1 MSTKESS
8 QRTMQAIKATVHQ
21 ELDEIDFF
29 HTNAQMVDA
38 RMRGHDVT
46 DVSFSI
52 GKAVFFLEG
61 IGTKAQKCQA
71 IRDIAQALI
80 TAADLL
86 QAELEAAQ
94 PAVPAEQLELGADA

>member
-8 QRTMQAIKATVHQ
+8 ARTMQAIKATVHQ
-21 ELDEIDFF
+21 ELEEIDFY

-38 RMRGHDVT
+38 RMRGDDVT
-46 DVSFSI
+46 HVSFSI

-61 IGTKAQKCQA
+61 IGTKAQNCQA
-71 IRDIAQALI
+71 IRDIAQALM

>member
-8 QRTMQAIKATVHQ
+8 ARTMRAIKATVFQ
-21 ELDEIDFF
+21 EVEEIDFY
-29 HTNAQMVDA
+29 HTNAKMVDV
-38 RMRGHDVT
+38 RVRGDDVGHM
-46 DVSFSI
+46 SFSI

-61 IGTKAQKCQA
+61 TGTKVQKCQA

-86 QAELEAAQ
+86 EAEIAA
-94 PAVPAEQLELGADA
+94 AETYFSEQLLLGE

>member
-8 QRTMQAIKATVHQ
+8 ARTISAIKASSYQ
-21 ELDEIDFF
+21 ELEEIDFY
-29 HTNAQMVDA
+29 HTNARMVDA
-38 RMRGHDVT
+38 RMRGDDVAH
-46 DVSFSI
+46 VSFSI

-61 IGTKAQKCQA
+61 IGTNAQNCQA

-94 PAVPAEQLELGADA
+94 PPVPAEQLELGADA

>member
-1 MSTKESS
+1 MK
-8 QRTMQAIKATVHQ
+8 AIKATAHQ
-21 ELDEIDFF
+21 ELEEIDFF

-38 RMRGHDVT
+38 RMRGDDIA

-71 IRDIAQALI
+71 IRDIAQQLI
-80 TAADLL
+80 TSADLL
-86 QAELEAAQ
+86 EAELEAQQ
-94 PAVPAEQLELGADA
+94 PAVPAEQLKLGSDA

>member
-46 DVSFSI
+46 HVSFSI

-61 IGTKAQKCQA
+61 IGTNAQKCQA
-71 IRDIAQALI
+71 IRDIAHALI

-86 QAELEAAQ
+86 ELELREAE
-94 PAVPAEQLELGADA
+94 PAEPAEQLLLGE

>member
-8 QRTMQAIKATVHQ
+8 ARTMQAIKATVHQ

-46 DVSFSI
+46 HVSFSI

-61 IGTKAQKCQA
+61 IGTKAQNCQA